1 MEDTMSDQID
11 QAADLTR
18 IEALLVDMNKSL
30 VAQAEATADADTDID
45 NSVEVIAKGADA
57 IVAQNKEAVESLS
70 KGIEGI
76 LERLDS
82 LDALLGTKLGELNA
96 KLEKGLK
103 DLGEVPAAPKAVVVA
118 EAEAAPADA
127 QSVTTEA
134 PITKGYV
141 MAKCIA
147 ELKAGAFGDRKASL
161 MKSIA
166 QLDSNLDPVAIATD
180 LNL

>member
-1 MEDTMSDQID
+1 MSDTTEQT
-11 QAADLTR
+11 ADLNR

-30 VAQAEATADADTDID
+30 VAQADATAEADID

-76 LERLDS
+76 VARLDR
-82 LDALLGTKLGELNA
+82 LDAIAEKLAELDA

-118 EAEAAPADA
+118 EAEVAPADV
-127 QSVTTEA
+127 QIEA
-134 PITKGYV
+134 AEATITKGLV
-141 MAKCIA
+141 MDKCLA
-147 ELKAGAFGDRKASL
+147 ELKAGVSGDRKMLL

-166 QLDSNLDPVAIATD
+166 QLDSNLDPVAIASD
-180 LNL
+180 LKL